1 MAATR
6 SSSHSK
12 HTVLPLPPPV
22 PSPLSS
28 SNSSSSSSARN
39 GGNNYNGNANNLS
52 RSKLPI
58 SSRRSVT
65 PSSRSRSP
73 SLNDP
78 ENGRVRVAVRLRPRT
93 AEDLVT
99 EADFADCVEIQPE
112 LKKLKLRKN
121 NWSSEA
127 YRFDEV
133 FSGGASQRRIY
144 EVVAKPVVESVLE
157 GYNGTIMAYGQTGT
171 GKTYTLGRLGE
182 DDASERGIMVR
193 ALEDMIANTSAASDN
208 LEISYL
214 QLYMEFVQDLL
225 APEKINIPI
234 VEDPKTGEVSAPGAS
249 VVGIQNL
256 DQFLQVLKVG
266 ETNRHAANTK
276 MNTESSRSHA
286 ILMINVRRSVQGNE
300 ENDTSS
306 IRKDSRSDLSS
317 NHAIPTVRRSK
328 LLIVDLAGSE
338 RLDKSGSEGHTA
350 EETKFI
356 NLSLSSLGKCINA
369 LAENSPHIPTRDSK
383 LTRLLRD
390 SFGGSARTS
399 LIITIGP
406 SSRHHAETTST
417 IMFGQR
423 AMKVVNTVKLKEEF
437 DYEILCRKL
446 EKEVDNLTAE
456 MDRQLK
462 MKDNDIIKLEQKL
475 EEYQSLFVETE
486 SSFIAKSKLLEAENI
501 RLQSEMKEM
510 LKELNLQKDQNNSI
524 CNEVVRLKATIETNK
539 LVEKENSRLE
549 AEMKDLLTELSRQKD
564 HNILMQDD
572 IARLKTSLNHS
583 SKHQRE
589 DSSNRKVLAETT
601 QIYEKKIADLM
612 RQLEDEHAC
621 SKRVKEQSDVM
632 EKRIAELMMQVE
644 DKCMQFESAEKKLI
658 VMRMKI
664 SDLMTKMD
672 DERYRSESSKEQIDK
687 LQKLLT
693 DHQTL
698 TQREHNTFQKAL
710 AESTQMYEKKIANL
724 IQQLKDE
731 KARTVAAE
739 EQLVASRKLL
749 GENENENIVQVSEKK
764 EIGNLKRRI
773 QEVSQLHDVTLNE
786 LQSLKSEYKDLLSDK
801 IKEKDDIDSLKL
813 KFQEMSQ
820 LHEVTVTELQSLKSE
835 HRNLLSEKDKL
846 NDELGITKQALIAEE
861 RRRKAVE
868 HERDVIK
875 KVVPESEDEY
885 EDKRSY
891 MKENIA
897 KGSSAFSTPLA
908 LQKSMNVSRDVFS
921 GQRTTIAKMCEEVGL
936 QKILALL
943 TSSDID
949 VQIHAVKVI
958 ANLAAEDVNQEKIVE
973 EGGLDALLMLLRS
986 SHNTTILR
994 VASGAVANL
1003 AMNEK
1008 NQSLIANKGGAR
1020 LLANTASRT
1029 DDPQTLRMV
1038 AGAIANLC
1046 GNEKLHVL
1054 LREEGGIIALLG
1066 MVRSGNSDVIA
1077 QVARGIANF
1086 AKCESRGINQ
1096 GHRKGRSLLIEDAV
1110 LEWLISNSNIASTS
1124 TRRHIELALC
1134 HLAQNVDNANDL
1146 ISSGGL
1152 KELVRISTES
1162 SREDIRN
1169 LAKKTLRY
1177 NILFQAHI

>member
-6 SSSHSK
+6 NSLHAKHTLPLPSSSSHS
-12 HTVLPLPPPV
+12 
-22 PSPLSS
+22 SS
-28 SNSSSSSSARN
+28 SNSSTRN
-39 GGNNYNGNANNLS
+39 SINANGNANNLS

-58 SSRRSVT
+58 SARRSVT

-73 SLNDP
+73 SFNDP
-78 ENGRVRVAVRLRPRT
+78 ENGRVRVAVRVRPRT
-93 AEDLVT
+93 EEDLVT

-214 QLYMEFVQDLL
+214 QLYMESVQDLL

-234 VEDPKTGEVSAPGAS
+234 VEDSKTGEVSAPGAS

-256 DQFLQVLKVG
+256 DQFLQVLRVG

-286 ILMINVRRSVQGNE
+286 ILMINVRRSVQVNE
-300 ENDTSS
+300 ENDTFA
-306 IRKDSRSDLSS
+306 IQKDGRSDLSGY
-317 NHAIPTVRRSK
+317 HATPTVRRSK

-356 NLSLSSLGKCINA
+356 NLSLTSLGKCINA

-446 EKEVDNLTAE
+446 EKEVDHLTAE

-462 MKDNDIIKLEQKL
+462 MKDNDIIKLEREL
-475 EEYQSLFVETE
+475 EECKSSFAETE
-486 SSFIAKSKLLEAENI
+486 SSSAAKS
-501 RLQSEMKEM
+501 
-510 LKELNLQKDQNNSI
+510 
-524 CNEVVRLKATIETNK
+524 K

-549 AEMKDLLTELSRQKD
+549 VEMKDLLTELRLQKD
-564 HNILMQDD
+564 QNILMQDD
-572 IARLKTSLNHS
+572 ITRLKTSLSHS
-583 SKHQRE
+583 SKHQCE
-589 DSSNRKVLAETT
+589 DFSNRKVLAETT
-601 QIYEKKIADLM
+601 QIYEKKIANLM
-612 RQLEDEHAC
+612 KQLEDEHAC
-621 SKRVKEQSDVM
+621 SERVKEQSDLM
-632 EKRIAELMMQVE
+632 EKRIADLMMQVE
-644 DKCMQFESAEKKLI
+644 DKRMQSESAEKKLV

-672 DERYRSESSKEQIDK
+672 DERYRSGSSKEQIDK
-687 LQKLLT
+687 LQKLLG
-693 DHQTL
+693 DHQTS
-698 TQREHNTFQKAL
+698 TQIEHNTFQKAL
-710 AESTQMYEKKIANL
+710 EESNQMYEKKIANL
-724 IQQLKDE
+724 VQQLKDE
-731 KARTVAAE
+731 KARSVAAE
-739 EQLVASRKLL
+739 EQLVASRKPL
-749 GENENENIVQVSEKK
+749 GDNETIIQVSEKK
-764 EIGNLKRRI
+764 EIGNLRRRI
-773 QEVSQLHDVTLNE
+773 KEVSQLHETTLNE

-801 IKEKDDIDSLKL
+801 IKEKDDTDNLKL
-813 KFQEMSQ
+813 KLQEMSQ
-820 LHEVTVTELQSLKSE
+820 LHEVTVNELQSLKSE
-835 HRNLLSEKDKL
+835 HGNLLSEKDKV
-846 NDELGITKQALIAEE
+846 NDELYITKQALIAEE
-861 RRRKAVE
+861 RRRKDVE

-875 KVVPESEDEY
+875 KVVPESEDDY

-891 MKENIA
+891 MKENIT

-908 LQKSMNVSRDVFS
+908 LQKSLNVSRDVFS
-921 GQRTTIAKMCEEVGL
+921 GQRTTIAKICEEVGL

-1003 AMNEK
+1003 GMNEK
-1008 NQSLIANKGGAR
+1008 NQSLIASKGGAR

-1046 GNEKLHVL
+1046 GNEKLHFL
-1054 LREEGGIIALLG
+1054 LKEEGGIIALLG

-1110 LEWLISNSNIASTS
+1110 LEWLISNTNIASTA
-1124 TRRHIELALC
+1124 TRRHVELALC

-1177 NILFQAHI
+1177 NILFQAHT

>member
-1 MAATR
+1 MAAMR
-6 SSSHSK
+6 SSSHTKQS
-12 HTVLPLPPPV
+12 LPPP
-22 PSPLSS
+22 PPPP
-28 SNSSSSSSARN
+28 SSSSGSRS
-39 GGNNYNGNANNLS
+39 GGNSNHNSNGNGSASNS
-52 RSKLPI
+52 TRSKLPQ

-93 AEDLVT
+93 AEDLVSD
-99 EADFADCVEIQPE
+99 ADFSDCVEIQPE

-144 EVVAKPVVESVLE
+144 EVVAKPVVESVLD

-214 QLYMEFVQDLL
+214 QLYMESVQDLL

-234 VEDPKTGEVSAPGAS
+234 AEDPKTGEVSAPGAS

-266 ETNRHAANTK
+266 ESNRHAANTK

-300 ENDTSS
+300 ENDTST
-306 IRKDSRSDLSS
+306 IRKDGRNDLSNS
-317 NHAIPTVRRSK
+317 HAIPTVRRSK

-446 EKEVDNLTAE
+446 EKEVDHLTAE

-462 MKDNDIIKLEQKL
+462 IRDNDIIKLERKL
-475 EEYQSLFVETE
+475 EECRSSFAETE
-486 SSFIAKSKLLEAENI
+486 SSFVARSKLLESENI
-501 RLQSEMKEM
+501 RLESGMKEM
-510 LKELNLQKDQNNSI
+510 LKELNLQKDQNDLIS
-524 CNEVVRLKATIETNK
+524 NEVARLKATTETK
-539 LVEKENSRLE
+539 KIVEEENSRLQ
-549 AEMKDLLTELSRQKD
+549 AEMKDILTELSLQKE

-572 IARLKTSLNHS
+572 IARLKTSLNHN
-583 SKHQRE
+583 SKHQLE
-589 DSSNRKVLAETT
+589 DSMNRKVLAETT
-601 QIYEKKIADLM
+601 QIYEKKIADLTK
-612 RQLEDEHAC
+612 QLEDEHA
-621 SKRVKEQSDVM
+621 SSRRFKEQSYMM
-632 EKRIAELMMQVE
+632 EKKIAELMMQVE
-644 DKCMQFESAEKKLI
+644 DKCMQSESAEKKLV

-664 SDLMTKMD
+664 SDLMTRMD
-672 DERYRSESSKEQIDK
+672 DERCRSESAKEQIII
-687 LQKLLT
+687 LQKLLS
-693 DHQTL
+693 DNQTS
-698 TQREHNTFQKAL
+698 TKQIEHDTVQKAL
-710 AESTQMYEKKIANL
+710 AESTQRYEKKIANL
-724 IQQLKDE
+724 FQQVNDE
-731 KARTVAAE
+731 KARSVAAE

-749 GENENENIVQVSEKK
+749 GDDQTIIQISEKK
-764 EIGNLKRRI
+764 EIGDLRRRI
-773 QEVSQLHDVTLNE
+773 QEVSQLHDVTLDE
-786 LQSLKSEYKDLLSDK
+786 LQSLKSDYKDLLSDK
-801 IKEKDDIDSLKL
+801 IKEKDDIDSLKRKL
-813 KFQEMSQ
+813 QEMSQ
-820 LHEVTVTELQSLKSE
+820 LHEVTVNELQSLKSE
-835 HRNLLSEKDKL
+835 HKILLSEKDKV
-846 NDELGITKQALIAEE
+846 NDELCVTKQALAAEE
-861 RRRKAVE
+861 RRRKTVE
-868 HERDVIK
+868 HELDVLK

-897 KGSSAFSTPLA
+897 KGSSA
-908 LQKSMNVSRDVFS
+908 LQKSNNVSRDIFS
-921 GQRTTIAKMCEEVGL
+921 GQRTTIAKICEEVGL

-1008 NQSLIANKGGAR
+1008 NQSLITSKGGAR

-1054 LREEGGIIALLG
+1054 LREEGGIKALLG

-1096 GHRKGRSLLIEDAV
+1096 GLRKGRSLLIEDAV

-1134 HLAQNVDNANDL
+1134 HLAQNVDNAKDL

-1169 LAKKTLRY
+1169 LATKTLRY
-1177 NILFQAHI
+1177 NIMFQAHT

>member
-6 SSSHSK
+6 NSLHAKHTLPLPSSSSHS
-12 HTVLPLPPPV
+12 
-22 PSPLSS
+22 SS
-28 SNSSSSSSARN
+28 SNSSTRN
-39 GGNNYNGNANNLS
+39 SINANGNANNLS

-58 SSRRSVT
+58 SARRSVT

-78 ENGRVRVAVRLRPRT
+78 ENGRVRVAVRVRPRT
-93 AEDLVT
+93 EEDLVT

-112 LKKLKLRKN
+112 LKKLELRKN

-214 QLYMEFVQDLL
+214 QLYMESVQDLL

-234 VEDPKTGEVSAPGAS
+234 VEDSKTGEVSAPGAS

-256 DQFLQVLKVG
+256 DQFLQVLRVG

-286 ILMINVRRSVQGNE
+286 ILMINVRRSVQVNE
-300 ENDTSS
+300 ENDTFA
-306 IRKDSRSDLSS
+306 IQKDGRSDLSGY
-317 NHAIPTVRRSK
+317 HATPTVRRSK

-356 NLSLSSLGKCINA
+356 NLSLTSLGKCINA

-446 EKEVDNLTAE
+446 EKEVDHLTAE

-462 MKDNDIIKLEQKL
+462 MKDNDIIKLEREL
-475 EEYQSLFVETE
+475 EECKSSFAETE
-486 SSFIAKSKLLEAENI
+486 SSSAAKSKLLEAENI
-501 RLQSEMKEM
+501 RLESEMKEM
-510 LKELNLQKDQNNSI
+510 LKELDLQKVQNDSL
-524 CNEVVRLKATIETNK
+524 CNEVIRLKAKIETNK
-539 LVEKENSRLE
+539 LVEKENSRLQV
-549 AEMKDLLTELSRQKD
+549 EMKDLLTELRLQKD
-564 HNILMQDD
+564 QNILMQDD
-572 IARLKTSLNHS
+572 ITRLKTSLSHS
-583 SKHQRE
+583 SKHQCE
-589 DSSNRKVLAETT
+589 DFSNRKVLAETT
-601 QIYEKKIADLM
+601 QIYEKKIANLM
-612 RQLEDEHAC
+612 KQLEDEHAC
-621 SKRVKEQSDVM
+621 SERVKEQSDLM
-632 EKRIAELMMQVE
+632 EKRIADLMMQVE
-644 DKCMQFESAEKKLI
+644 DKRMQSESAEKKLV

-672 DERYRSESSKEQIDK
+672 DERYRSGSSKEQIDK
-687 LQKLLT
+687 LQKLLG
-693 DHQTL
+693 DHQTS
-698 TQREHNTFQKAL
+698 TQIEHNTFQKAL
-710 AESTQMYEKKIANL
+710 EESNQMYEKKIANL
-724 IQQLKDE
+724 VQQLKDE
-731 KARTVAAE
+731 KARSVAAE
-739 EQLVASRKLL
+739 EQLVASRKPL
-749 GENENENIVQVSEKK
+749 GDNETIIQVSEKK
-764 EIGNLKRRI
+764 EIGNLRRRI
-773 QEVSQLHDVTLNE
+773 KEVSQLHETTLNE

-801 IKEKDDIDSLKL
+801 IKEKDDTDNLKL
-813 KFQEMSQ
+813 KLQEMSQ
-820 LHEVTVTELQSLKSE
+820 LHEVTVNELQSLKSE
-835 HRNLLSEKDKL
+835 HGNLLSEKDKV
-846 NDELGITKQALIAEE
+846 NDELYITKQALIAEE
-861 RRRKAVE
+861 RRRKDVE

-875 KVVPESEDEY
+875 KVVPESEDDY

-891 MKENIA
+891 MKENIT

-908 LQKSMNVSRDVFS
+908 LQKSLNVSRDVFS
-921 GQRTTIAKMCEEVGL
+921 GQRTTIAKICEEVGL

-1003 AMNEK
+1003 GMNEK
-1008 NQSLIANKGGAR
+1008 NQSLIASKGGAR

-1046 GNEKLHVL
+1046 GNEKLHFL
-1054 LREEGGIIALLG
+1054 LKEEGGIIALLG

-1110 LEWLISNSNIASTS
+1110 LEWLISNTNIASTA
-1124 TRRHIELALC
+1124 TRRHVELALC

-1177 NILFQAHI
+1177 NILFQAHT

>member
-1 MAATR
+1 MAAMR
-6 SSSHSK
+6 SSSHTKQS
-12 HTVLPLPPPV
+12 LPPP
-22 PSPLSS
+22 PPPP
-28 SNSSSSSSARN
+28 SSSSGSRS
-39 GGNNYNGNANNLS
+39 GGNSNHNSNGNGSASNS
-52 RSKLPI
+52 TRSKLPQ

-93 AEDLVT
+93 AEDLVSD
-99 EADFADCVEIQPE
+99 ADFSDCVEIQPE

-144 EVVAKPVVESVLE
+144 EVVAKPVVESVLD

-214 QLYMEFVQDLL
+214 QLYMESVQDLL

-234 VEDPKTGEVSAPGAS
+234 AEDPKTGEVSAPGAS

-266 ETNRHAANTK
+266 ESNRHAANTK

-300 ENDTSS
+300 ENDTST
-306 IRKDSRSDLSS
+306 IRKDGRNDLSNS
-317 NHAIPTVRRSK
+317 HAIPTVRRSK

-446 EKEVDNLTAE
+446 EKEVDHLTAE

-462 MKDNDIIKLEQKL
+462 IRDNDIIKLERKL
-475 EEYQSLFVETE
+475 EECRSSFAETE
-486 SSFIAKSKLLEAENI
+486 SSFVARSKI
-501 RLQSEMKEM
+501 
-510 LKELNLQKDQNNSI
+510 
-524 CNEVVRLKATIETNK
+524 
-539 LVEKENSRLE
+539 VEEENSRLQ
-549 AEMKDLLTELSRQKD
+549 AEMKDILTELSLQKE

-572 IARLKTSLNHS
+572 IARLKTSLNHN
-583 SKHQRE
+583 SKHQLE
-589 DSSNRKVLAETT
+589 DSMNRKVLAETT
-601 QIYEKKIADLM
+601 QIYEKKIADLTK
-612 RQLEDEHAC
+612 QLEDEHA
-621 SKRVKEQSDVM
+621 SSRRFKEQSYMM
-632 EKRIAELMMQVE
+632 EKKIAELMMQVE
-644 DKCMQFESAEKKLI
+644 DKCMQSESAEKKLV

-664 SDLMTKMD
+664 SDLMTRMD
-672 DERYRSESSKEQIDK
+672 DERCRSESAKEQIII
-687 LQKLLT
+687 LQKLLS
-693 DHQTL
+693 DNQTS
-698 TQREHNTFQKAL
+698 TKQIEHDTVQKAL
-710 AESTQMYEKKIANL
+710 AESTQRYEKKIANL
-724 IQQLKDE
+724 FQQVNDE
-731 KARTVAAE
+731 KARSVAAE

-749 GENENENIVQVSEKK
+749 GDDQTIIQISEKK
-764 EIGNLKRRI
+764 EIGDLRRRI
-773 QEVSQLHDVTLNE
+773 QEVSQLHDVTLDE
-786 LQSLKSEYKDLLSDK
+786 LQSLKSDYKDLLSDK
-801 IKEKDDIDSLKL
+801 IKEKDDIDSLKRKL
-813 KFQEMSQ
+813 QEMSQ
-820 LHEVTVTELQSLKSE
+820 LHEVTVNELQSLKSE
-835 HRNLLSEKDKL
+835 HKILLSEKDKV
-846 NDELGITKQALIAEE
+846 NDELCVTKQALAAEE
-861 RRRKAVE
+861 RRRKTVE
-868 HERDVIK
+868 HELDVLK

-897 KGSSAFSTPLA
+897 KGSSA
-908 LQKSMNVSRDVFS
+908 LQKSNNVSRDIFS
-921 GQRTTIAKMCEEVGL
+921 GQRTTIAKICEEVGL

-1008 NQSLIANKGGAR
+1008 NQSLITSKGGAR

-1054 LREEGGIIALLG
+1054 LREEGGIKALLG

-1096 GHRKGRSLLIEDAV
+1096 GLRKGRSLLIEDAV

-1134 HLAQNVDNANDL
+1134 HLAQNVDNAKDL

-1169 LAKKTLRY
+1169 LATKTLRY
-1177 NILFQAHI
+1177 NIMFQAHT